1 MAFPHNSDANY
12 FADVQEKLKQ
22 FKSNCDK
29 EESDVIT
36 NLLDDLIAR
45 FYDIRK
51 RGELDVSLN
60 VQVRFL

>member
-12 FADVQEKLKQ
+12 FADVQKKLKQ